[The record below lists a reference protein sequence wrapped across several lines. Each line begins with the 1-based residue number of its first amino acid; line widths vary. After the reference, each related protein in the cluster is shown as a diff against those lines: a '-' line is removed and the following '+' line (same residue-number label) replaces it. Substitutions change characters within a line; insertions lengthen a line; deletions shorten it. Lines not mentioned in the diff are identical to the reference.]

1 MRAQITDLGLEP
13 WGSAGEGHRRPHR
26 EGATSA
32 EPLRV
37 NRSSPVRQGRRTDVP
52 CSGGGMCQDVKV

>member
-1 MRAQITDLGLEP
+1 MRAWIADLALEP
-13 WGSAGEGHRRPHR
+13 WRSAGEGQRRPHR

-37 NRSSPVRQGRRTDVP
+37 NRSSPVRQGRRAYVP
-52 CSGGGMCQDVKV
+52 CSGGGMCQDAKV